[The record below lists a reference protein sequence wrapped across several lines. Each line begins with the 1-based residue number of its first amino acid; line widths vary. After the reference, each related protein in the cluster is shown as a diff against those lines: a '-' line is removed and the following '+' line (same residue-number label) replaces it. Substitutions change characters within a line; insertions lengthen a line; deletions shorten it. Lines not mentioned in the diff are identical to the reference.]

1 MQTHELLSGLHKL
14 GITVP
19 ADMWNIDET
28 YFSNSK
34 SEYINVRD
42 MDIFHVIRAFCKQ
55 IRNDE
60 AVDIK
65 QSLSTLKNQ
74 ICDLQDK
81 IQEQSYE
88 N

>member
-19 ADMWNIDET
+19 TDMWNIEET

-34 SEYINVRD
+34 SEYVNVRD
-42 MDIFHVIRAFCKQ
+42 MDIFHVVRAFCKQ
-55 IRNDE
+55 IRNDDE
-60 AVDIK
+60 IDIK
-65 QSLSTLKNQ
+65 QSLYTLKNQ
-74 ICDLQDK
+74 IFDLQDK
-81 IQEQSYE
+81 IQELSYE

>member
-1 MQTHELLSGLHKL
+1 MGALTLKHKQTGQRQSPRFVTWESAVQQVSHG
-14 GITVP
+14 GP
-19 ADMWNIDET
+19 G
-28 YFSNSK
+28 
-34 SEYINVRD
+34 
-42 MDIFHVIRAFCKQ
+42 IRAFCKQ

>member
-1 MQTHELLSGLHKL
+1 MKIHELCSGLHKL

-19 ADMWNIDET
+19 TDMWNIEET

-34 SEYINVRD
+34 SEYVNVRD
-42 MDIFHVIRAFCKQ
+42 MDIFHVVRAFCKQ
-55 IRNDE
+55 IRNDDE
-60 AVDIK
+60 IDIK